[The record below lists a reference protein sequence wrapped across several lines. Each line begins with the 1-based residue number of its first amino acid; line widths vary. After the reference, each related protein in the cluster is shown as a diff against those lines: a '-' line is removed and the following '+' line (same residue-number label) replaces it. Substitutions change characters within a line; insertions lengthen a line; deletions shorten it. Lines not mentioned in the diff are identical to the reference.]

1 MKTALGHR
9 WRQAALVA
17 ASGQVLL
24 QLAWYLWLAPPTLF
38 PPAFVVGLAVLP
50 GLVPLL
56 LAWVNFERGLLWAGF
71 AALGYFSHG
80 VMEAWTTP
88 AVRGLALAETVLAVV
103 LVACLTQAA
112 LVEKRAARAAQ
123 A

>member
-9 WRQAALVA
+9 WRQIAFAAAL
-17 ASGQVLL
+17 GQVLL

-38 PPAFVVGLAVLP
+38 PPAFVVALAVLP

-56 LAWVNFERGLLWAGF
+56 LGWFNFERGLLWAGF

-88 AVRGLALAETVLAVV
+88 AVRGLAVVETVLAVV
-103 LVACLTQAA
+103 LVGCLTQAA
-112 LVEKRAARAAQ
+112 LVEKRAARAQ